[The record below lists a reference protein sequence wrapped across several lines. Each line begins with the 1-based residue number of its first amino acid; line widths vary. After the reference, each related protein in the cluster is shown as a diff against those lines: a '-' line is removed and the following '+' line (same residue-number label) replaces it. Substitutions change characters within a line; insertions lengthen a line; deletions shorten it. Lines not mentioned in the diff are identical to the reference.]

1 MCLAV
6 PSQVKAIEG
15 QYAEVE
21 IGGVSRNVSIILTPD
36 VKVGEYI
43 LVHTGYS
50 IGVVNEDEAQ
60 ETLRLFQEIG
70 LTAS

>member
-6 PSQVKAIEG
+6 PFQVKTIDG

-21 IGGVSRNVSIILTPD
+21 IGDVSRRVSIALTPD
-36 VKVGEYI
+36 VKVGDYI

-50 IGVVNEDEAQ
+50 IGVVDEVEAQ
-60 ETLRLFQEIG
+60 ETIKLFNELGIG
-70 LTAS
+70 E

>member
-36 VKVGEYI
+36 VKIGEYI

-50 IGVVNEDEAQ
+50 IGVINEEEAQ
-60 ETLRLFQEIG
+60 ETIKLFNDLGIE
-70 LTAS
+70 

>member
-36 VKVGEYI
+36 VKIGEYI

-60 ETLRLFQEIG
+60 ETIKLFNDLGIG
-70 LTAS
+70 

>member
-6 PSQVKAIEG
+6 PFQVKAIEG

-21 IGGVSRNVSIILTPD
+21 IGDVSRNVSIILTPD
-36 VKVGEYI
+36 VKVGDYI

-50 IGVVNEDEAQ
+50 IGVINKKEAQ
-60 ETLRLFQEIG
+60 ETIKLFNELGIG
-70 LTAS
+70 

>member
-6 PSQVKAIEG
+6 PFQVKAIKG

-21 IGGVSRNVSIILTPD
+21 IGDVSRNVSIILTPD

-50 IGVVNEDEAQ
+50 IGVINEEEAQ
-60 ETLRLFQEIG
+60 ETIKLFNELGIG
-70 LTAS
+70 

>member
-36 VKVGEYI
+36 VKIGEYI

-50 IGVVNEDEAQ
+50 IGVINEEEAQ
-60 ETLRLFQEIG
+60 ETITLFNDLGIG
-70 LTAS
+70 

>member
-15 QYAEVE
+15 QYADVE
-21 IGGVSRNVSIILTPD
+21 IGGVFRKVSIILTPN

-60 ETLRLFQEIG
+60 ETIRLFNELGIG
-70 LTAS
+70 S

>member
-6 PSQVKAIEG
+6 PSRVKAIEG
-15 QYAEVE
+15 QYAVVD
-21 IGGVSRNVSIILTPD
+21 IGGVSRNVSIILTPE

-50 IGVVNEDEAQ
+50 IGVVDEDEAQ
-60 ETLRLFQEIG
+60 ETIKLFSDLGIG
-70 LTAS
+70 

>member
-6 PSQVKAIEG
+6 PFQVKAIEG

-21 IGGVSRNVSIILTPD
+21 IGDVSRNVSIILTPD

-50 IGVVNEDEAQ
+50 IGVINEEEAQ
-60 ETLRLFQEIG
+60 ETIKLFNELGIG
-70 LTAS
+70 

>member
-6 PSQVKAIEG
+6 PFQVKTIDG

-21 IGGVSRNVSIILTPD
+21 IGDVSRRVSIALTPD
-36 VKVGEYI
+36 VKVGDYI

-50 IGVVNEDEAQ
+50 IGVVDEDEAQ
-60 ETLRLFQEIG
+60 ETIKLFNELGIG
-70 LTAS
+70 E

>member
-6 PSQVKAIEG
+6 PFQVKAIEG

-21 IGGVSRNVSIILTPD
+21 IGGVSRSVSIMLTPD
-36 VKVGEYI
+36 VKVGDYI

-50 IGVVNEDEAQ
+50 IGVVDEDEAQ
-60 ETLRLFQEIG
+60 ETIKLFNDLGIG
-70 LTAS
+70 

>member
-6 PSQVKAIEG
+6 PSQVKEIEG
-15 QYAEVE
+15 DYATVE
-21 IGGVSRNVSIILTPD
+21 NGGVSRSVSILLTPE

-50 IGVVNEDEAQ
+50 IGVVNEEEAQ
-60 ETLRLFQEIG
+60 ETIKLFNELGIG
-70 LTAS
+70 

>member
-6 PSQVKAIEG
+6 PFHVKTIDG

-21 IGGVSRNVSIILTPD
+21 IGDVSRRVSIALTPD
-36 VKVGEYI
+36 VKVGDYI

-50 IGVVNEDEAQ
+50 IGVVDEEEAQ
-60 ETLRLFQEIG
+60 ETIKLFNELGIG
-70 LTAS
+70 E

>member
-6 PSQVKAIEG
+6 PSQVTAIEG
-15 QYAEVE
+15 EYADVK
-21 IGGVSRNVSIILTPD
+21 IGGVCRKVSIILTPD

-60 ETLRLFQEIG
+60 ETIKLFNELGIG
-70 LTAS
+70 

>member
-6 PSQVKAIEG
+6 PSQIKEIEG
-15 QYAEVE
+15 DYAKVE
-21 IGGVSRNVSIILTPD
+21 IGGVSRTVSILLTPD
-36 VKVGEYI
+36 VKVGDYI

-50 IGVVNEDEAQ
+50 IGVIDEAEAQ

-70 LTAS
+70 IG

>member
-15 QYAEVE
+15 QYARVE

-50 IGVVNEDEAQ
+50 IGVINEEEAQ
-60 ETLRLFQEIG
+60 ETIKLFNDLGIG
-70 LTAS
+70 

>member
-6 PSQVKAIEG
+6 PFQVKAIEG

-21 IGGVSRNVSIILTPD
+21 IGDVSRNVSIILTPD
-36 VKVGEYI
+36 VKVGDYI

-50 IGVVNEDEAQ
+50 IGVINEEEAQ
-60 ETLRLFQEIG
+60 ETIKLFNDLGIG
-70 LTAS
+70 

>member
-6 PSQVKAIEG
+6 PFQVKAIEG

-21 IGGVSRNVSIILTPD
+21 IGDVHRNVSIILTPD
-36 VKVGEYI
+36 VKVGEYV

-50 IGVVNEDEAQ
+50 IGVINEEEAQ
-60 ETLRLFQEIG
+60 ETIKLFNDLGIG
-70 LTAS
+70 

>member
-6 PSQVKAIEG
+6 LSQIKSIDG

-21 IGGVSRNVSIILTPD
+21 IGGVSRQVSIVLTPEA
-36 VKVGEYI
+36 KVGDYI

-50 IGVVNEDEAQ
+50 IGIVNEDEA
-60 ETLRLFQEIG
+60 EATIKLFNELG
-70 LTAS
+70 MM

>member
-15 QYAEVE
+15 QYAKVE
-21 IGGVSRNVSIILTPD
+21 IGGVSRNVSILLTPD

-50 IGVVNEDEAQ
+50 IGVVDEDEAQ
-60 ETLRLFQEIG
+60 ETIKLFNDLGIG
-70 LTAS
+70 Q

>member
-15 QYAEVE
+15 QYAKVE
-21 IGGVSRNVSIILTPD
+21 IGGVSRNVSILLTPD

-50 IGVVNEDEAQ
+50 IGVVDEDEAQ
-60 ETLRLFQEIG
+60 ETIKLFNDLGIG
-70 LTAS
+70 

>member
-6 PSQVKAIEG
+6 PFLVKAIEG

-21 IGGVSRNVSIILTPD
+21 IGDVSRNVSIILTPD
-36 VKVGEYI
+36 VKIGEYI

-50 IGVVNEDEAQ
+50 IGVVDEDEAQ
-60 ETLRLFQEIG
+60 EMIKLFNELGIG
-70 LTAS
+70 

>member
-6 PSQVKAIEG
+6 PFQVKAIEG

-21 IGGVSRNVSIILTPD
+21 IGDVSRNVSIILTPD

-50 IGVVNEDEAQ
+50 IGVINEEEAQ
-60 ETLRLFQEIG
+60 ETIKLFNELEIG
-70 LTAS
+70 

>member
-1 MCLAV
+1 MIGVLVMCLAV
-6 PSQVKAIEG
+6 PFQVKAIEG

-21 IGGVSRNVSIILTPD
+21 IGDVSRNVSIILTPD

-50 IGVVNEDEAQ
+50 IGVINEERSSRNDK
-60 ETLRLFQEIG
+60 TV
-70 LTAS
+70 

>member
-15 QYAEVE
+15 QYAKVE
-21 IGGVSRNVSIILTPD
+21 IGGVSRNVCILLTPE
-36 VKVGEYI
+36 VEVGDYI

-50 IGVVNEDEAQ
+50 IGVIDEDEAQ
-60 ETLRLFQEIG
+60 ETIKLFNELEIG
-70 LTAS
+70 

>member
-15 QYAEVE
+15 QYAKVE
-21 IGGVSRNVSIILTPD
+21 IGGVSRNVSILLTPE
-36 VKVGEYI
+36 VEVGDYI

-50 IGVVNEDEAQ
+50 IGVVDEDEAQ
-60 ETLRLFQEIG
+60 ETIKLFNELGIE
-70 LTAS
+70 

>member
-6 PSQVKAIEG
+6 PFQVKAIEG

-21 IGGVSRNVSIILTPD
+21 IGDVSRNVSIILTPD

-43 LVHTGYS
+43 LVHAGYS
-50 IGVVNEDEAQ
+50 IGVINEEEAQ
-60 ETLRLFQEIG
+60 ETIKLFNDLGIG
-70 LTAS
+70 

>member
-6 PSQVKAIEG
+6 PSQIKSIEG
-15 QYAEVE
+15 QYAKVE
-21 IGGVSRNVSIILTPD
+21 IGGVSRTVSILLTPE

-50 IGVVNEDEAQ
+50 IGIINEEEAQ
-60 ETLRLFQEIG
+60 ETIKLFNDLGIG
-70 LTAS
+70 

>member
-15 QYAEVE
+15 QYAKVE
-21 IGGVSRNVSIILTPD
+21 IGGVSRNVSILLTPD

-50 IGVVNEDEAQ
+50 IGVVDEDEAQ
-60 ETLRLFQEIG
+60 ETIKLFNELGIG
-70 LTAS
+70 

>member
-6 PSQVKAIEG
+6 PFQVKAIEG

-21 IGGVSRNVSIILTPD
+21 IGDVSRNVSILLTPD

-50 IGVVNEDEAQ
+50 IGVINEEEAQ
-60 ETLRLFQEIG
+60 ETIKLFNELGIG
-70 LTAS
+70 